1 MIFRYLLRRDH
12 QRLDRRLLLPED
24 YKDRLENGG
33 YDWISEMS
41 EWRAFRHLF
50 FSMSIIRE
58 ADPKDL
64 RELQRMIEKV
74 LADTERKKD
83 DSETSA

>member
-1 MIFRYLLRRDH
+1 MIFRWLLRRDR

-24 YKDRLENGG
+24 YKNRLENGG

-41 EWRAFRHLF
+41 EWRAFRHLYF
-50 FSMSIIRE
+50 PMSIIRE

-64 RELQRMIEKV
+64 REVQRMIEKV
-74 LADTERKKD
+74 LAEAEQKKD